1 MDRPLVSLILIAY
14 NQENYIRRAIEAS
27 MAQSYF
33 PLEIILSDDA
43 SSDQTFSIMEQMA
56 GEYHGPHTI
65 RLNRNPQN
73 LGIGGH
79 INRLMDLA
87 RGELIVVA
95 AGDDISLPDR
105 VEQCWQVYHDSGST
119 AMSIYSALTVID
131 EHERQLET
139 VNKPLP
145 NGINDLTCRISD
157 IGVCGCSH
165 CWHRSVFDI
174 FGPLVQET
182 VYEDKAIPFRSIL
195 LGQIRYI
202 DKPLVLYR
210 RHTGNISATRQ
221 LQWSLSEVAADVVK
235 KQKRRLLTLKNY
247 DRDLR
252 RDHPGIKIAPD
263 IRASLHS
270 EVQKRICLLELDIR
284 FNEGNLRDRICVIG
298 KGLRSWIGLNAIGKW
313 CVRLLYPFHFA
324 RVRRHRLRELR
335 SREQSCLSI
344 TDDGL

>member
-1 MDRPLVSLILIAY
+1 MNRPLISLILIAY

-27 MAQSYF
+27 MAQTYA

-43 SSDQTFSIMEQMA
+43 SSDKTFSIMEQMA
-56 GEYHGPHTI
+56 EEYLGPHTI

-73 LGIGGH
+73 LGLGGH
-79 INRLMDLA
+79 INRLMELA
-87 RGELIVVA
+87 NGELVVVA

-105 VEQCWQVYHDSGST
+105 VEQCWQAYHDSGGK
-119 AMSIYSALTVID
+119 AMSIYSALTIID

-139 VNKPLP
+139 VRKPLP
-145 NGINDLTCRISD
+145 DGINDLTCRISD

-195 LGQIRYI
+195 LGQIYYI

-210 RHTGNISATRQ
+210 RHTGNISATRP
-221 LQWSLSEVAADVVK
+221 LRWSLSEVAADVVK

-247 DRDLR
+247 ERDLR
-252 RDHPGIKIAPD
+252 QDHPGIRIAPG
-263 IRASLHS
+263 IRASLYS
-270 EVQKRICLLELDIR
+270 EVQKRIRLLELDIQ
-284 FNEGNLRDRICVIG
+284 FNEGNFHNRICIIE
-298 KGLRSWIGLNAIGKW
+298 KGLRSGIGLNEIGKW
-313 CVRLLYPFHFA
+313 CIRILYPFHFG
-324 RVRRHRLRELR
+324 RVRRHRLRDLR
-335 SREQSCLSI
+335 SHEQSYDKIS
-344 TDDGL
+344 DDGV